1 MNVIGFKQDD
11 VEGIFRLVAAILHLG
26 NINFVAGEKDEAI
39 VANKEGAH
47 LPASWPRAA
56 RPGFGAPKRPPR
68 CCQPTPPSPDL
79 ELAAKTFGVP
89 TDALEGA
96 LTSRTVKDSSK
107 FGKDVSTPLSV
118 EQATY
123 SRDALAKAVYDRLF
137 SYIVRKINENIFFRD
152 QSNRAV
158 IGVLDIYGFE
168 ILEVRCHLP
177 RPPAQRW
184 GRRCDL
190 ALTLKA
196 QVERRGVRGP
206 AEKLV

>member
-11 VEGIFRLVAAILHLG
+11 IEGIFRLVAAILHLG

-39 VANKEGAH
+39 VANKEGTY
-47 LPASWPRAA
+47 LPAPAST
-56 RPGFGAPKRPPR
+56 RPWFGAPKRLRR
-68 CCQPTPPSPDL
+68 CCCPSLPSPDL
-79 ELAAKTFGVP
+79 NLAAKTFGVP

-168 ILEVRCHLP
+168 ILEVRP
-177 RPPAQRW
+177 RARPSPIPPPSSNPPGTPLWNRT
-184 GRRCDL
+184 CVL
-190 ALTLKA
+190 ATS
-196 QVERRGVRGP
+196 RSR
-206 AEKLV
+206 